1 MPKWLVGWRAWLAA
15 LVLVTAIIAVWR
27 REIIDSPPYWDSA
40 MGLFLEADFL
50 ARTGFDYAQ
59 LTSQE
64 GRFIEGGAAIYIVSV
79 MPSLLA
85 CAMRSLP
92 SVEAVLVAGHLFSFA
107 TAAALGLVIF
117 AILYRRV
124 GNWAA
129 GLVAAAV
136 LTTPLFA
143 TQIDMIGMDLPMTL
157 MATLALWCVARDWY
171 FGAACMSLA
180 AFFVKLSGGVSTA
193 ALVTF
198 LALLSVASLNGGACR
213 ARRWWVGFGMA
224 LFCLAIELSVAQWMS
239 LLPKSSV
246 EQREANTAEG
256 IVSLLDARYW
266 CPDLAL
272 IFLVSLALSLVL
284 LGARLLGDWKG
295 LPRPRRVGGALA
307 IAREA
312 LWDQRVELY
321 CWTAVI
327 GLLLVLSRI
336 YTIPR
341 YLTMPLVYVWIV
353 LAVSL
358 FQRLKAG
365 GWGLGLVAL
374 VIAFNLANASGRFL
388 PALPSEDV
396 FQSRTGAFLERSR
409 EYLADHRENLAL
421 VKALE
426 HEARDR
432 AIVTAAPFVHFLS
445 KPALGYVKSPLHGY
459 SVNTYT
465 TETFPAVSTLRD
477 APAER
482 LVFVWAT
489 NRFVP
494 LALCAMPEPQ
504 AGDRIIYK
512 AGAPVSL
519 VAFER
524 GDDDPRIS
532 PLERKERYLALL
544 FPGDSSKGKAERLE
558 EAGDLAGA
566 IAAYRE
572 ALSAEPLRLGAR
584 YRLAALLARVGDD
597 AAALAEYRFLLE
609 NTSNDVSIYL
619 VMIELMA
626 RQGQVAEGVELMQ
639 SAVDRFPRDVRFWVW
654 LGRLY
659 GVEGHWF
666 QAENAFLNAVE
677 LDRAGTDAFY
687 GLGGAYRKLDRLVDA
702 KNAWERALAID
713 PRHVGAT
720 LALAE
725 LLLDTGDES
734 GAVDRLRGS
743 VAAGSTSDT
752 LQNLLAWLL
761 ATSPDDKVR
770 DGEEAVRLA
779 EGICAKYPDRASYL
793 DTLAAA
799 YAAAGRFEEA
809 VGASDRALAAA
820 MSAGDM
826 ELPQAIKQR
835 RQEYEGRRAYR
846 RPLHK

>member
-1 MPKWLVGWRAWLAA
+1 MP
-15 LVLVTAIIAVWR
+15 T
-27 REIIDSPPYWDSA
+27 
-40 MGLFLEADFL
+40 
-50 ARTGFDYAQ
+50 
-59 LTSQE
+59 
-64 GRFIEGGAAIYIVSV
+64 
-79 MPSLLA
+79 LLA

-117 AILYRRV
+117 AILFRRV
-124 GNWAA
+124 GHWAA

-171 FGAACMSLA
+171 AGAACMSLA

-198 LALLSVASLNGGACR
+198 LALLSVASLSGGACR

-246 EQREANTAEG
+246 EQREADTTEG

-272 IFLVSLALSLVL
+272 IFLVSLALSLAL
-284 LGARLLGDWKG
+284 LAARLLGDWKS
-295 LPRPRRVGGALA
+295 LPRPRRVSGVLT
-307 IAREA
+307 IARDA

-327 GLLLVLSRI
+327 GLLVVLSRI

-374 VIAFNLANASGRFL
+374 VIVFNLANASGRFL

-409 EYLADHRENLAL
+409 EYLADHRENMAL

-432 AIVTAAPFVHFLS
+432 AIVTAAPFAHFLS
-445 KPALGYVKSPLHGY
+445 KPALGYVKSPLRGY

-504 AGDRIIYK
+504 AGDRIIYR

-524 GDDDPRIS
+524 GGDDDPRIS

-544 FPGDSSKGKAERLE
+544 FPGDASKGEAERLE
-558 EAGDLAGA
+558 DAGDLAGA

-572 ALSAEPLRLGAR
+572 VLSAEPLRLGAR

-597 AAALAEYRFLLE
+597 AAALAEYRILLE

-626 RQGQVAEGVELMQ
+626 RQGQVAEGVELMR
-639 SAVDRFPRDVRFWVW
+639 SAVDRFPRDVRFWNW

-659 GVEGHWF
+659 GV
-666 QAENAFLNAVE
+666 QANWSSAQSAFVKAVE
-677 LDRAGTDAFY
+677 LDKTNADAWY
-687 GLGGAYRKLDRLVDA
+687 GLGGTRLKLSRRDEARQ
-702 KNAWERALAID
+702 AWERAVEID

-734 GAVDRLRGS
+734 GAVDRLRGA
-743 VAAGSTSDT
+743 VAAGSTSDA

-761 ATSPDDKVR
+761 ATSPDDKLR
-770 DGEEAVRLA
+770 DGKEAVRLA
-779 EGICAKYPDRASYL
+779 EGICAEHPDRASYL

-799 YAAAGRFEEA
+799 YAADGRFEEA
-809 VGASDRALAAA
+809 LGASDRALAAA
-820 MSAGDM
+820 VSAGNT
-826 ELPQAIKQR
+826 ELPQAIRQR
-835 RQEYEGRRAYR
+835 RHEYEGRRAYR
-846 RPLHK
+846 RSRHK